1 MIKCRDTY
9 MYIVYNTGEYMH
21 GLFVQVL
28 ATCVCDKMSCDTCM
42 YIVYNTGEYMHG
54 LFVQV

>member
-1 MIKCRDTY
+1 MSCDTY
-9 MYIVYNTGEYMH
+9 VYIVYNTGEYIH

-28 ATCVCDKMSCDTCM
+28 ATCVCDKMSCDTYM
-42 YIVYNTGEYMHG
+42 YFVYNTGEYMHG